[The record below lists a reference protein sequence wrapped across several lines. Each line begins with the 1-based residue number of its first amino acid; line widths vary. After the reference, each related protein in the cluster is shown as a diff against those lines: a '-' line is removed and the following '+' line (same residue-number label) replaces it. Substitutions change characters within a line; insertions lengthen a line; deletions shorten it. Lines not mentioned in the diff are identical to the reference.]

1 MDVLAR
7 TSDEELVFRIAAAD
21 RHALATLYDR
31 YAPHLLAL
39 ALRVLGSRSEAED
52 LLHDVYM
59 EVWRQAHTYSVERGT
74 VRTWLS
80 VRLRSRALDRKRRER
95 RLKLGDED
103 AERLVEGIP
112 CEGEAAPFVDH
123 ATVLGALARLP
134 DDQRVVLEMFYFD
147 GLSLPEI
154 GQKLGIPLGTAKS
167 RAARAL
173 GKLRADLDG
182 ADKDPST
189 AGS

>member
-1 MDVLAR
+1 MTALGS

-21 RHALATLYDR
+21 RRALATLYDR
-31 YAPHLLAL
+31 YAPQLLAM

-59 EVWRQAHTYSVERGT
+59 EVWRQAHTYTSERGT

-80 VRLRSRALDRKRRER
+80 IRLRSRALDRRRR
-95 RLKLGDED
+95 QRKLTFGDEH
-103 AERLVEGIP
+103 AERLAEGIA
-112 CEGEAAPFVDH
+112 CEGEPTPFVDQ
-123 ATVLGALARLP
+123 AVVRRALASLP
-134 DDQRVVLEMFYFD
+134 AEQRVVLEMFYFD

-154 GQKLGIPLGTAKS
+154 GKQLEIPLGTVKS

-173 GKLRADLDG
+173 ARLKTELDG
-182 ADKDPST
+182 PEGAPRS
-189 AGS
+189 AGT